1 MCKAGAVPS
10 QLPNTQSNFP
20 AAVLLLLGAAVSAK
34 GASSPG
40 ALSLALVEQLTA
52 SDQLTGS
59 GCEGTAPLPPGN
71 TAVPRVL
78 PRFRRNGEEGGRQ
91 LRQPWCKPL
100 PVLSSCP
107 DAPLSWR
114 PPAAPRLQELLEAL
128 PLSHLCPCLG
138 LRSSDWKVVCGQLS
152 GGCIQ
157 PK

>member
-1 MCKAGAVPS
+1 MGSWARVLPAPGHTLAAEFGSGTWVP
-10 QLPNTQSNFP
+10 
-20 AAVLLLLGAAVSAK
+20 GDRRGK

-107 DAPLSWR
+107 AP
-114 PPAAPRLQELLEAL
+114 PCPAKPRASKSTSLLLLLQKQQSLELEEKATGENW
-128 PLSHLCPCLG
+128 SHTNP
-138 LRSSDWKVVCGQLS
+138 RTMR
-152 GGCIQ
+152 
-157 PK
+157 

>member
-10 QLPNTQSNFP
+10 QLPNRQSNFP

-52 SDQLTGS
+52 SNQLTGS

-107 DAPLSWR
+107 AP
-114 PPAAPRLQELLEAL
+114 PCPAKPRASKSTSLLLLLQRQQGLELEEKATGENWSYTN
-128 PLSHLCPCLG
+128 P
-138 LRSSDWKVVCGQLS
+138 RTMR
-152 GGCIQ
+152 
-157 PK
+157 